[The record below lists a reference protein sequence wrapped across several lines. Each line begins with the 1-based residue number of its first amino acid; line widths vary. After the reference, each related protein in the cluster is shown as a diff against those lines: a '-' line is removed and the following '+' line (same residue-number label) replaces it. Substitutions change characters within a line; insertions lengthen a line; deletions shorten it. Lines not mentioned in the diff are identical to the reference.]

1 MHDAEAPP
9 ISPALARLLERVDAL
24 ADRQVQFRRHLHRNP
39 EPSGQEHETT
49 AFVAAQL
56 REAGLEPTTFDDVPG
71 AFCDVDLGD
80 VSPHTPRTALRG
92 DMDALRL
99 TERADVSFASGRDGL
114 MHACG
119 HDAHTSIALAAALA
133 AADVRDDWDG
143 PPVRLRFLFQPA
155 EEDSRGARWLV
166 ERGAMNG
173 VARVLGL
180 HVDPHHPAGVTAFK
194 DGPLTAFCDE
204 IHLLITGEGAHAAR
218 PHEGRDP
225 LAAACSLVT
234 TLYSLI
240 PRRYDLQRAAVLSF
254 GSLRAGDTH
263 NVIPGTAEL
272 RGTLRTFDGRVRDA
286 ILGTVRDACR
296 GFESTWGVSVD
307 PTFSHPLPGVVNDPD
322 CSAALERAAVAV
334 LGPDKTRR
342 LTEPSLG
349 GEDFAFYLPHAPG
362 AMFRLGCATPDP
374 TGSIEHAHPLHS
386 PHFVLDERC
395 LAIGSK
401 VLLGA
406 ACG

>member
-1 MHDAEAPP
+1 MP
-9 ISPALARLLERVDAL
+9 L
-24 ADRQVQFRRHLHRNP
+24 
-39 EPSGQEHETT
+39 T
-49 AFVAAQL
+49 AI
-56 REAGLEPTTFDDVPG
+56 
-71 AFCDVDLGD
+71 
-80 VSPHTPRTALRG
+80 RG

-99 TERADVSFASGRDGL
+99 IERADVSFASEREGL

-119 HDAHTSIALAAALA
+119 HDAHTSIALTAALA
-133 AADVRDDWDG
+133 AAEARDGWDG

-166 ERGAMNG
+166 ERGAMSG
-173 VARVLGL
+173 VSRVLGL
-180 HVDPHHPAGVTAFK
+180 HVDPHHAAGRAAFK

-204 IHLLITGEGAHAAR
+204 VHVHITGEGSHAAR

-225 LAAACSLVT
+225 LAAACALVT

-240 PRRYDLQRAAVLSF
+240 PRRYDLHRAAVLTF
-254 GSLRAGDTH
+254 GVIQAGDAH

-272 RGTLRTFDGRVRDA
+272 HGTLRTFDGTVREA
-286 ILGTVRDACR
+286 ILNTVREACR
-296 GFESTWGVSVD
+296 GFESTYGVSVD
-307 PTFSHPLPGVVNDPD
+307 PTFAHPLPGVVNDPE
-322 CSAALERAAVAV
+322 CTAALERAAAAV
-334 LGPDKTRR
+334 LGPDRIHR

-349 GEDFAFYLPHAPG
+349 GEDFACYLPHAPG

-374 TGSIEHAHPLHS
+374 TGSIAGAHPLHS